1 MTPSIAK
8 TATSSPTKSPGK
20 ARKKKSLQSEAIEH
34 RPKIV
39 LVNAS
44 RSQEQDKKASYENLE
59 EAKTLA
65 TYLDSFHNFL
75 DMDSVA
81 IMSPI
86 RSQVL
91 LVKNY
96 IQDVKKDQLHEDVSG
111 LTTFGSFEDFVSR
124 TFNTIIVSVCKT
136 EDFENKG
143 GPLLNDKRVVDFLL
157 SRLAPPKENEE
168 RKLVVI
174 GRSDSFN
181 QLWKESFVQ
190 APGVE
195 RMEF

>member
-1 MTPSIAK
+1 M
-8 TATSSPTKSPGK
+8 
-20 ARKKKSLQSEAIEH
+20 
-34 RPKIV
+34 

-44 RSQEQDKKASYENLE
+44 RSQEQEKKASFENLE

-75 DMDSVA
+75 DMDSIA

-91 LVKNY
+91 IVKNY
-96 IQDVKKDQLHEDVSG
+96 IQDVKKDKLHEDVSG

-136 EDFENKG
+136 EDFEERG
-143 GPLLNDKRVVDFLL
+143 GPLLNDPRVVEFLL

-168 RKLVVI
+168 RKIVI
-174 GRSDSFN
+174 IGKSDSFN
-181 QLWKESFVQ
+181 ELWRKAFVEAQ
-190 APGVE
+190 GVE